1 MNSIQ
6 RSIFCVTLAGT
17 AWSQISTPSFE
28 VATIKLSSPTD
39 DVGQMIRD
47 PRLVAIAHA
56 TPQNLIAQAFR
67 IKDFQISGPSWLDSE
82 HFDIMARLPDG
93 ATQDQFPAMLQ
104 TLLKDRFALVF
115 HKEPRTMSSYVLL
128 PTKGAAKL
136 KAIKAEIGNIHTS
149 KGAMRRRVSGN
160 VTMPYFAGL
169 LSNMVDRPVVDM
181 TELTGVFDVDLEWSA
196 DDTTGSEPGSPP
208 SLSAA
213 LGETLGLR
221 LESRKTAVDL
231 FVIDHMDR
239 LPTQN

>member
-6 RSIFCVTLAGT
+6 RSIFCVTLAGV
-17 AWSQISTPSFE
+17 AWSQTSTPSFE
-28 VATIKLSSPTD
+28 VATIKPSAPTD

-67 IKDFQISGPSWLDSE
+67 IKDFQISGPGWLDSE

-104 TLLKDRFALVF
+104 ALLKDRFALVF
-115 HKEPRTMSSYVLL
+115 HKEQRTMSSYVLL
-128 PTKGAAKL
+128 PAKGPEKL

-149 KGAMRRRVSGN
+149 RGAMRLRLSGN

-169 LSNMVDRPVVDM
+169 LSNMVNRPVVDM
-181 TELTGVFDVDLEWSA
+181 TDRCRPICDRPHGSSAGAELTNPGVMSRHCL
-196 DDTTGSEPGSPP
+196 P
-208 SLSAA
+208 L
-213 LGETLGLR
+213 LR
-221 LESRKTAVDL
+221 NVEDMLNSMEIHVRQAK
-231 FVIDHMDR
+231 
-239 LPTQN
+239 PTRA